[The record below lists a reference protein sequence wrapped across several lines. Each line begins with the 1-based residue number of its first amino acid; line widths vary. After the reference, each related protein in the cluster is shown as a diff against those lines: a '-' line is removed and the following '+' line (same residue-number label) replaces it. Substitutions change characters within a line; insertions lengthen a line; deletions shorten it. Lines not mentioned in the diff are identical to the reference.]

1 MTYVAQRL
9 AQLGVQRR
17 PRQRHNR
24 PPGRTR
30 SKLGPRQVAQLWQ
43 MMADRRGKT
52 YDPPLCQLAWEWG
65 VHETTLYTR
74 VYSMRDRPMSRAIF
88 HRLLSTA
95 IDEART

>member
-24 PPGRTR
+24 SPARSR

-43 MMADRRGKT
+43 MMADRRGK
-52 YDPPLCQLAWEWG
+52 YYHPPLCQIAWEWG
-65 VHETTLYTR
+65 VHETTLYELVR
-74 VYSMRDRPMSRAIF
+74 AMRDRPMSRQVL
-88 HRLLSTA
+88 HRLLCSA